1 MQYRPRSFR
10 SYSWLGIF
18 VTFTFATAP
27 LALGQGGGGVM
38 GHQDPRPL
46 YITGQ
51 VVMADGE
58 PIPKQVEMQ
67 RVCAAKGIFSEGFAD
82 SEGHFSLQIGGQFNQ
97 QTNVAG
103 AGPNVRGV
111 PGVSD
116 VEMTE
121 AASRSTP
128 EQEFWNCDVRASVP
142 GYQSSRIPLVGRKF
156 GDNPDVGTIV
166 LRPMGG
172 VQGTSVSATLD
183 LAPEK
188 AKEEYEKAM
197 ESLDKEKWGDAKK
210 HFEKVVKEYDRHAAA
225 WYQLG
230 RLAER
235 NKKLEDAQKDY
246 EKSLEADPQF
256 LVPLLRLSSMALDRG
271 DMNAVLEFSTKILS
285 LNPYD
290 FPSAYYFNGVAHLQM
305 QHMQEAE
312 NAARRA
318 IQLDPNNTN
327 PRNYYLM
334 GFVLAQTGRLEEA
347 RLSFEKYLELSP
359 DANDAGTVQQVLA
372 QIEKD
377 LGEAPQ

>member
-1 MQYRPRSFR
+1 MQHRNRPRSFQCHL
-10 SYSWLGIF
+10 WVGILVPLAF
-18 VTFTFATAP
+18 AP
-27 LALGQGGGGVM
+27 LVLGQVGGNM

-58 PIPKQVEMQ
+58 PIPKEVEMQ

-116 VEMTE
+116 VEMKE
-121 AASRSTP
+121 AATRTTP

-142 GYQSSRIPLVGRKF
+142 GYQSSRVPLVGRKF
-156 GDNPDVGTIV
+156 GDNPDVGAII
-166 LRPMGG
+166 LRPIGG
-172 VQGTSVSATLD
+172 VQGTSVSATAD
-183 LAPEK
+183 LAPKK
-188 AKEEYEKAM
+188 AKDEYAKGM
-197 ESLDKEKWGDAKK
+197 ESLGKEKWGDAKK
-210 HFEKVVKEYDRHAAA
+210 HLEKVVKEYDRHADA

-235 NKKLEDAQKDY
+235 DKKLDEAQKDY
-246 EKSLEADPQF
+246 QMALDADPQY
-256 LVPLLRLSSMALDRG
+256 LMPLLRLSSMALDRG
-271 DMNAVLEFSTKILS
+271 DINSVLEHSTRILS

-290 FPSAYYFNGVAHLQM
+290 YPTAYYFNGVAHLQM
-305 QHMQEAE
+305 QHMSEAE
-312 NAARRA
+312 VAARRA
-318 IQLDPNNTN
+318 IQLDPNHTN

-347 RLSFEKYLELSP
+347 RTNFETYLELSP
-359 DANDAGTVQQVLA
+359 EANDANTAKQVLA
-372 QIEKD
+372 QIEQD
-377 LGEAPQ
+377 LGGAKQ